1 VSKSSLT
8 HEQARSKADA
18 VRWFNAFDFG
28 GFQAR
33 GRDLPDAKW
42 FNGSLFGTFDLLS
55 KVNLEGARCIDIG
68 SGSGLVALGMK
79 ALGAS
84 YVAAADAIHHP
95 AFDVAREITGL
106 DVDYRLVGMEKL
118 VEQSDWLHSFDVVV
132 TSGLLYHLWSPFEL
146 VVACRKLLR
155 RDGVLVMQS
164 LCEINDPNACLF
176 LNSERNLNGDPTTFF
191 IPGVNAMKGM
201 LKAACFDIIAQRN
214 LVHLD
219 KFVAVIGR
227 AVGDSSQVSSR
238 APNLIKMHSSLKND
252 PTYNFGGYD
261 FVELMEDC
269 ESSTVQVSEMSPM
282 MKIDESQYECRWP
295 FNPKFLSD
303 PVGVKFR

>member
-1 VSKSSLT
+1 
-8 HEQARSKADA
+8 
-18 VRWFNAFDFG
+18 
-28 GFQAR
+28 
-33 GRDLPDAKW
+33 
-42 FNGSLFGTFDLLS
+42 
-55 KVNLEGARCIDIG
+55 LEGARCIDIG